1 MDYSDENET
10 IIANVHWVCLIPH
23 ILLIFLM
30 VGFIT
35 IWKPL
40 IAMFT
45 TKLEIND
52 KRVVGKMGL
61 IKILTMDT
69 PINKISSVKI
79 EQGLMGQ
86 IFSYGTICIGTSS
99 GYINF
104 DYIKNPTYIRNVINE
119 KIEVSE
125 N

>member
-1 MDYSDENET
+1 MFNTTYFT
-10 IIANVHWVCLIPH
+10 Y
-23 ILLIFLM
+23 IFDGWIYNNL
-30 VGFIT
+30 
-35 IWKPL
+35 KPL

-86 IFSYGTICIGTSS
+86 FLVMEYL
-99 GYINF
+99 Y
-104 DYIKNPTYIRNVINE
+104 RNI
-119 KIEVSE
+119 
-125 N
+125 